1 MRKIKVTKDGFI
13 SCKKAN
19 GKWVEDATFCGGVEG
34 YLKEGPNRPAGLTCA
49 SIFG

>member
-13 SCKKAN
+13 SCKKEK
-19 GKWVEDATFCGGVEG
+19 GKWVEDARFCGGVEG

-49 SIFG
+49 SSFG